1 MTSVSVTP
9 RGIDPLN
16 TVMGVRTLAMN
27 AAGASFEQSVGPRFH
42 DHRGRTTLGS
52 VGVVADDAVAGAF
65 YASVPPGSR
74 TVVSQLTAT
83 AAGPLPTT
91 GTVTAAASTAHLD
104 LEAGTGITV
113 GDIRDPHGRVAVVL
127 RARSFVVSR
136 PSQVEVHYGP
146 AAELVVPEPE
156 AVTAADE
163 LATMPGLAIV
173 EAMAAGAVRRGPLA
187 GLVDL
192 TVDASTHGTVTARM
206 TPQAWMSNAIGTVQ
220 GGVLLSVADLAA
232 GLAAQTLTEPGT
244 TFRTLDAHV
253 DLVRSPA
260 VDGPPLQVRSDV
272 VRAGRRLA
280 LIETRLTAPD
290 GHLVVS
296 ARASVQLRQPFG
308 GAGR

>member
-16 TVMGVRTLAMN
+16 TVMGVRTLSMN

-42 DHRGRTTLGS
+42 DHRGLTTLGS
-52 VGVVADDAVAGAF
+52 VGVVADDAVAGAGAF
-65 YASVPPGSR
+65 YASVPTGSR

-83 AAGPLPTT
+83 AAAPLPAT
-91 GTVTAAASTAHLD
+91 GAVTAAASTAHLD
-104 LEAGTGITV
+104 LDAGTGIT
-113 GDIRDPHGRVAVVL
+113 IRDPHGRVAAVL

-136 PSQVEVHYGP
+136 PSQAEVHYGP

-173 EAMAAGAVRRGPLA
+173 EAMAAGGVRRGPLA

-192 TVDASTHGTVTARM
+192 TVDAATRGSVSARM

-232 GLAAQTLTEPGT
+232 GLAAQTLTEPGGS
-244 TFRTLDAHV
+244 FRTLDAHL

-260 VDGPPLQVRSDV
+260 VDGPPIRVNSAV

-290 GHLVVS
+290 GHLLVS
-296 ARASVQLRQPFG
+296 VRASVQLGQPFG

>member
-1 MTSVSVTP
+1 MDSVSVAP

-52 VGVVADDAVAGAF
+52 VGVIADDAVAGAF
-65 YASVPPGSR
+65 HASVPPGSR

-83 AAGPLPTT
+83 AAAPLPAA
-91 GTVTAAASTAHLD
+91 GAVTAAASTAHLD
-104 LEAGTGITV
+104 LDAGTGITV
-113 GDIRDPHGRVAVVL
+113 GDIRDPHGRVAALL

-136 PSQVEVHYGP
+136 PSQVELHYGP

-156 AVTAADE
+156 TVTAADV

-173 EAMAAGAVRRGPLA
+173 GAMSTGSVHRGPLA

-192 TVDASTHGTVTARM
+192 TVESATRGTVTARM
-206 TPQAWMSNAIGTVQ
+206 APQAWMSNEIGTVQ
-220 GGVLLSVADLAA
+220 GGVLLAVADIAA
-232 GLAAQTLTEPGT
+232 GLTAQTLTEPGGS
-244 TFRTLDAHV
+244 FRTLDAHL
-253 DLVRSPA
+253 DLVRSPG
-260 VDGPPLQVRSDV
+260 VDGPPIRVKSEV
-272 VRAGRRLA
+272 VRAGRRVA
-280 LIETRLTAPD
+280 LIRTRLTAAD
-290 GHLVVS
+290 GHLLVS
-296 ARASVQLRQPFG
+296 ARASAQLGQPFS

>member
-1 MTSVSVTP
+1 MTSVPVAP

-16 TVMGVRTLAMN
+16 TVMGVRTLSMN
-27 AAGASFEQSVGPRFH
+27 ASGARFEQSVGPQFH
-42 DHRGRTTLGS
+42 DHRGLTTLGS

-83 AAGPLPTT
+83 AAAPLPAV
-91 GTVTAAASTAHLD
+91 GAVTAAASTTHLD
-104 LEAGTGITV
+104 LDAGTGITV
-113 GDIRDPHGRVAVVL
+113 GDIRDPHGRVAALL

-136 PSQVEVHYGP
+136 PSRVELHYGP

-156 AVTAADE
+156 VVTAADV
-163 LATMPGLAIV
+163 LAAMPGLAIL
-173 EAMAAGAVRRGPLA
+173 EAMAAGSVRRGPLA

-192 TVDASTHGTVTARM
+192 TVDAATRGTVTARM
-206 TPQAWMSNAIGTVQ
+206 TPQAWMSNEIGTVQ
-220 GGVLLSVADLAA
+220 GGVLLAVADLAS
-232 GLAAQTLTEPGT
+232 GLAAQTLTEPGD
-244 TFRTLDAHV
+244 TFRTLDAHL

-260 VDGPPLQVRSDV
+260 VDGPPIRVESEV

-280 LIETRLTAPD
+280 LIETRLTGAD
-290 GHLVVS
+290 GHLLVS
-296 ARASVQLRQPFG
+296 ARASAQLGQPFG